1 MAKRTWK
8 QSWEDFQIRLYLMKP
23 EEMQELIDH
32 VKFAANHGPQAD
44 LAKLKAKKQNG
55 QKLSQMEAF
64 KLKEL
69 IRLFE
74 RAGLPTKN

>member
-8 QSWEDFQIRLYLMKP
+8 QSWEDFQIRIYQMKKEDL
-23 EEMQELIDH
+23 EELVNH

-44 LAKLKAKKQNG
+44 LLKLRHKKANN

-69 IRLFE
+69 ERLF
-74 RAGLPTKN
+74 A